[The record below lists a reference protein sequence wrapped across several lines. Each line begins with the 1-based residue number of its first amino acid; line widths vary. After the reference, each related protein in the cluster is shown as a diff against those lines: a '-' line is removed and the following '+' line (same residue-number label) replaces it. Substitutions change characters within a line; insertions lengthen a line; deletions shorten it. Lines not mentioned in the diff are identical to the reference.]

1 MGPRDEFEE
10 QQLKDIGTFFAQ
22 LRYKKGKTQRG
33 VGSLSNIGQAAVTK
47 FEKAQSDFRFTTLQA
62 LAKAYGYRV
71 QLTLIPIG
79 EGEDI
84 LVEPDPNYRTSRH
97 YPKTAVSRPK
107 KAPRKK
113 KVTGPILS
121 GPQVEYDNDDEFDTA
136 KEMAALRQRLGI
148 VQKGDIH
155 E

>member
-71 QLTLIPIG
+71 RLVLVPI
-79 EGEDI
+79 EQGEDI
-84 LVEPDPNYRTSRH
+84 LVEPDPNYRTTRH
-97 YPKTAVSRPK
+97 YPKSTTT
-107 KAPRKK
+107 PRKK
-113 KVTGPILS
+113 TTGRRKKKEHVAILP
-121 GPQVEYDNDDEFDTA
+121 GPQVHYDNDDEWDTE

-148 VQKGDIH
+148 A
-155 E
+155 